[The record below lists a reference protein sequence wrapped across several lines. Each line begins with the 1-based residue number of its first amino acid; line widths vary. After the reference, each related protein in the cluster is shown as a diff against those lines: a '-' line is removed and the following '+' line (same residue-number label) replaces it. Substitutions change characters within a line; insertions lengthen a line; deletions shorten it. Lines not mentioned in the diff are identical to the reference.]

1 MARPL
6 IGVYSGVDKIEQ
18 HVTLPAIFTAPI
30 RPDVVQDVHTRMA
43 KNKRQPYAVSKY
55 AGHQSSAES
64 WGTGRAVAR
73 IPRVSGGGTHRA
85 GQGAFGNMC
94 RKGRMFAPTKTW
106 RRWHRKISVSQRRY
120 ALASALAAS
129 ALPSLVLARGHRIEQ
144 IPEVPLVIDNKA
156 VDGIDK
162 SKRAVALLKSLNA
175 YADVEKVKD
184 SHHLRSGKGKMR
196 NRRYVQRRGPLVI
209 YNEKG
214 TVTTAFRNLPGVE
227 LVSVTRLNLLQLAPG
242 GHLGRFCIWTRDAF
256 ERLDSLYGTYR
267 KAASE
272 KKDYRLPRPIMTNPD
287 LGRIINSS
295 EVQNAL
301 RSKISQRKHP
311 IRKKN
316 PLRNLGFL
324 VKLNPHA
331 LALRRRI
338 LLAKDRKDKQ
348 KGASVDAKQKG
359 AAAKKTAG
367 AKTASQKRKKVRQ
380 ATKKFR
386 QILLS

>member
-6 IGVYSGVDKIEQ
+6 IGVYSGADKIEQ
-18 HVTLPAIFTAPI
+18 HITLPSVFTAPI
-30 RPDVVQDVHTRMA
+30 RPDVVHDVHTNMA
-43 KNKRQPYAVSKY
+43 KNKRQAYAVSKY
-55 AGHQSSAES
+55 AGHQTSAES

-106 RRWHRKISVSQRRY
+106 RRWHRRISTNQRRY
-120 ALASALAAS
+120 ALVSALAAS

-156 VDGIDK
+156 VDSVDK

-175 YADVEKVKD
+175 YSDVEKVKD
-184 SHHLRSGKGKMR
+184 STHIRAGKGKMR

-214 TVTTAFRNLPGVE
+214 TAATAFRNLPGVE

-242 GHLGRFCIWTRDAF
+242 GHLGRFCIWTSDAF
-256 ERLDSLYGTYR
+256 SRLDSLYGTYR
-267 KAASE
+267 KASSE
-272 KKDYRLPRPIMTNPD
+272 KTDYRLPRPIISTSDVN
-287 LGRIINSS
+287 RVINSS
-295 EVQNAL
+295 EVQNAI
-301 RSKISQRKHP
+301 RPKKSQRRMFV
-311 IRKKN
+311 RKKN
-316 PLRNLGFL
+316 PLRNLGAL

-331 LALRRRI
+331 LSFRRRI
-338 LLAKDRKDKQ
+338 LLTKEKKDKQ
-348 KGASVDAKQKG
+348 KAAAVDAKRKGLSSAVQKKQTD
-359 AAAKKTAG
+359 KK
-367 AKTASQKRKKVRQ
+367 KKLRKS
-380 ATKKFR
+380 TKKFK
-386 QILLS
+386 QLLLN